1 MTFTKTITNLENNQ
15 PYQVRVRAQNINGY
29 GPWTTLT
36 GTPIYDAAYLMH
48 YVRELTGVFS
58 KDIITDDLLL
68 FWINEAYFELSRL
81 YEWPWNPITPLK
93 IDESPEFDPNF
104 FAILA
109 YRVAPRVLDVEADD
123 SPRSA
128 AYTKEYEKMLDNMYR
143 SLLRGQETVT
153 PANISDIVLQV
164 RIILDEFSPRME
176 NSLIE
181 ARIMDTHDEL
191 VTNENLDY
199 PSAVFPRIGW
209 ADSRILAYGAAAR
222 LAPFFDKTPE
232 FAQLLLNE
240 FSSLLEYI
248 RVKYGFSNSTRGN
261 TADSLVRQTRTFLG
275 SFSNKASDNLLKTWL
290 FEEYQNLCSE
300 ADWTWLQRTQDK
312 TVAAGADT
320 VTLDSPKFKI
330 HEINRVELNG
340 DGEITESEPLVLV
353 PSLIG
358 IHMNTDKLYYS
369 IEPTGIKVGPEQD
382 ESYTLRIR
390 YEIVPSSGIN
400 MPITI
405 DGSTGDFFAD
415 FAVPDRYLHILSY
428 RVAMKAAITVGAPQ
442 NVFDMCRLS
451 AESLYESM
459 RKEYQLAHTQE
470 PFQLG
475 GSALEDRKY
484 VPWFKA

>member
-1 MTFTKTITNLENNQ
+1 MTFTKTISNLENNQ

-36 GTPIYDAAYLMH
+36 GTPIYDAAYLMN

-93 IDESPEFDPNF
+93 IDESPEFDANF

-143 SLLRGQETVT
+143 SLLRGQETVV
-153 PANISDIVLQV
+153 PSSMDDIVLQV

-181 ARIMDTHDEL
+181 ARITESHDEL
-191 VTNENLDY
+191 VAAENLVY
-199 PSAVFPRIGW
+199 PNLTFPRMGW
-209 ADSRILAYGAAAR
+209 ADARVLAYGAAAR
-222 LAPFFDKTPE
+222 LAPFFDKTQD
-232 FAQLLLNE
+232 FTNLLLNE
-240 FSSLLEYI
+240 FTAILEFL
-248 RVKYGFSNSTRGN
+248 RMKYGYSESSRGN
-261 TADSLVRQTRTFLG
+261 SVTSLVRQTRTFLG
-275 SFSNKASDNLLKTWL
+275 SFSNKASDDLLKTWIY
-290 FEEYQNLCSE
+290 EEYQNLCSE
-300 ADWTWLQRTQDK
+300 YDWTWLQKTENK
-312 TVAAGADT
+312 TVASGAST
-320 VTLDSPKFKI
+320 IILDSPKFKI

-340 DGEITESEPLVLV
+340 DGKITESEPLILV

-358 IHMNTDKLYYS
+358 VHLNTDKLYYS
-369 IEPTGIKVGPEQD
+369 IEPTGIQVGPKQD
-382 ESYTLRIR
+382 ESYVLRIR
-390 YEIVPSSGIN
+390 YEVVPHYGN
-400 MPITI
+400 LMPSTI
-405 DGSTGDFFAD
+405 EGSTGYSFDEFAI
-415 FAVPDRYLHILSY
+415 PERYLHILSY
-428 RVAMKAAITVGAPQ
+428 RVAMKASVAVGAPQ

-475 GSALEDRKY
+475 GSVMEERKY